1 MSCLET
7 FATLR
12 ILSPTLAPAQI
23 GAALGLEPT
32 RVAALDLSSRY
43 RPRREHHFWAWSS
56 EGRVDSLDGLV
67 HVRAVLDLLQGREQA
82 LAELR
87 QAGCALDVS
96 CYWVSSGQ
104 GGPALDLDAMTR
116 LAGLGLEIWW
126 DVYFGEEREDEAVHP
141 AAGAGTQG

>member
-12 ILSPTLAPAQI
+12 ILSPTLVPAQI
-23 GAALGLEPT
+23 GAALGIEPT
-32 RVAALDLSSRY
+32 RVAARDPSSRY

-56 EGRVDSLDGLV
+56 EGQVDSLDGLV

-87 QAGCALDVS
+87 RAGCELDVS

-126 DVYFGEEREDEAVHP
+126 DVYFGDAREDEAARP
-141 AAGAGTQG
+141 AAGAGTPG